1 MTEEKN
7 YQKQECLVIT
17 KEMVSKQSTKIPNWR
32 AAGRDGFQAFQ
43 IRKLASLHEQTAFRF
58 NKILNGNE
66 QLLVG

>member
-32 AAGRDGFQAFQ
+32 AAGRDGFQAF
-43 IRKLASLHEQTAFRF
+43 
-58 NKILNGNE
+58 
-66 QLLVG
+66 